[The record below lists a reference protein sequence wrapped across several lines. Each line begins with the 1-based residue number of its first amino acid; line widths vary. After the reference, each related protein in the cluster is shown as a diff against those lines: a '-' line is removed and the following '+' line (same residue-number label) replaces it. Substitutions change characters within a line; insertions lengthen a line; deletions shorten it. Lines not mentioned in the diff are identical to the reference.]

1 MQMSS
6 VACHCYWE
14 KKHELHSATK
24 CVFKDCKE
32 LLLFSTRLP
41 CQFFLNNNCKWFTSL
56 CYCYSLIVYCCGR
69 KVLIAQLHLCEI
81 RWVELGS
88 ISLFAI
94 FYKSSC
100 MNQLQTF
107 ESPSWYK
114 NDSILSPLNSNCTK
128 YLTFLHD
135 ANELGKWY
143 ALNMYKSSYHS
154 GVSTN

>member
-1 MQMSS
+1 MSS

-32 LLLFSTRLP
+32 LLLFSTWLP

-69 KVLIAQLHLCEI
+69 KVLIAQLHLCQI

-94 FYKSSC
+94 FYKSIC

-114 NDSILSPLNSNCTK
+114 NDTVFCPLWTQIANK